1 MGTTS
6 SKMIGICL
14 ILIQMADMFIHA
26 AADQL
31 EFIRV
36 AANVIILLWMAV
48 LLFGHF
54 NSAPLISSLGAIGSY
69 LLLNVVFL
77 AREGFTNPT
86 QGGSPR
92 SILFALV
99 LSTIVLSIVLA
110 FKSNK
115 KGAIQ

>member
-31 EFIRV
+31 ELIRV
-36 AANVIILLWMAV
+36 AANIIILLWMTV

-54 NSAPLISSLGAIGSY
+54 NSAPLISSIGALGAY

-77 AREGFTNPT
+77 AREGFTNPE